1 MARLALRGILLL
13 LCLLALPAARPV
25 MAAPVPRTIL
35 ALYDGKT
42 EPQLRFSNVH
52 QLAAMP
58 LNYLGLAVE
67 FHDVRQGL
75 PDIAGRDD
83 LRGIL
88 MWLTNQEVN
97 DPAAVWTWLDAAARR
112 GLRIGI
118 LGDLPLRD
126 AAGHVMETAAIN
138 RVLVP
143 LGVRMADRWIA
154 DTYGAKVVSSD
165 AKDMA
170 FERAL
175 PEILPAFGIFRPSD
189 DLVRSLLTVQG
200 PQGKPDESV
209 LAAIGRQGGI
219 VSPGYGYFR
228 DPAFLRTRW
237 YINPFRFFSAVF
249 DTDPLPKPD
258 VTTVSGRR
266 LFQSHIDGD
275 GWLNESRV
283 PGYAG
288 RHVVAAEVILHEIV
302 DGYPDLPVSVAPI
315 VAELDP
321 AWHGSKAA
329 MELARTIFA
338 RPNVEPSSHTYSHPF
353 QWGFFRNYDPASE
366 KPFRRIYD
374 ARGQNR
380 YQGADPDDK
389 SQEMQAAR
397 AAGLH
402 TGYVIPRAYGDKPFD
417 INQEIGGA
425 IAFLQRLAPPG
436 KPVRLVQWSGDT
448 SPFPLA
454 LRLVREAGAL
464 NINGGDSR
472 FDAEYPSYSS
482 VAPIGARVGGE
493 IQIYAAGSNEN
504 TYTDLWTNRY
514 FGYRYLRQTWINTG
528 TPLRIKPLTLYYHIY
543 SAERLAALNAVKG
556 NLDWIRQQ
564 SVAPVSTYTY
574 AAIAQGFFTTRIE
587 QTGPQSWRF
596 DNHGALGTIRFDGA
610 LAKLSPDLA
619 ASRGVIGWRH
629 DDGVLY
635 VAVDPDLPQPEIA
648 LTDTPAAGTRPRLH
662 DARWRIHGFTCAAS
676 GCRMQVQGYGE
687 GSFAWQAAPDSR
699 WRITLT
705 GADGI
710 VAAQQE
716 AAADAGGRLAFTL
729 PAAADAGTTL
739 SLGAQP

>member
-1 MARLALRGILLL
+1 MMRIIFRSLFVLA
-13 LCLLALPAARPV
+13 CLLVLPAGQAV
-25 MAAPVPRTIL
+25 AAPVPRTIL

-58 LNYLGLAVE
+58 LNYLGLTVE
-67 FHDVRQGL
+67 FHDIRKGL

-88 MWLTNQEVN
+88 MWLTSQQVD
-97 DPAAVWTWLDAAARR
+97 DPAAVWTWLDAAAGR
-112 GLRIGI
+112 GLRLGI

-126 AAGHVMETAAIN
+126 AVGHMPDPAAID
-138 RVLVP
+138 RVLAR
-143 LGVRMADRWIA
+143 LGIHMQDRWIA
-154 DTYGAKVVSSD
+154 DTYGSKVVSSD
-165 AKDMA
+165 PTGMA

-175 PEILPAFGIFRPSD
+175 PEILPAFGIFKPSD
-189 DLVRSLLTVQG
+189 DLVKTLLVVQG
-200 PQGKPDESV
+200 PQGKTDESI
-209 LAAIGRQGGI
+209 LAALGRQGGI

-237 YINPFRFFSAVF
+237 FINPFSFFATVF
-249 DTDPLPKPD
+249 DTDTLPKPD

-266 LFQSHIDGD
+266 LFHSHIDGD

-288 RHVVAAEVILHEIV
+288 HHVVAAEVILHEIV
-302 DGYPDLPVSVAPI
+302 DRYPDLPVTIAPI

-329 MELARTIFA
+329 MELAREIFA
-338 RPNVEPSSHTYSHPF
+338 RPNVEPASHTYSHPF
-353 QWGFFRNYDPASE
+353 QWGFFRHYDPASE
-366 KPFRRIYD
+366 KPFRAIYD
-374 ARGQNR
+374 ARGQDR
-380 YQGADPDDK
+380 YQGGDPDEK
-389 SQEMQAAR
+389 SMQAAR

-402 TGYVIPRAYGDKPFD
+402 TGYRIPRAYGDKPFD
-417 INQEIGGA
+417 IHQEIGGA
-425 IAFLQRLAPPG
+425 IAFLQTLSPPG

-454 LRLVREAGAL
+454 LKLTREAGAL

-528 TPLRIKPLTLYYHIY
+528 TPLRIKPLNLYYHIY
-543 SAERLAALNAVKG
+543 SAERLASLNAVKG
-556 NLDWIRQQ
+556 NLDWVRQQ

-574 AAIAQGFFTTRIE
+574 ASIAEGFFTTRID
-587 QTGPQSWRF
+587 QTGPQRWRIT
-596 DNHGALGTIRFDGA
+596 DHGALGTIRFDGP
-610 LAKLSPDLA
+610 LAALSPDLQ
-619 ASRGVIGWRH
+619 ASSGVIGWHH
-629 DDGVLY
+629 DGGVLY
-635 VAVDPDLPQPEIA
+635 VAIDPDVAQPEIA
-648 LTDTPAAGTRPRLH
+648 LTATPAPAARPRLQ
-662 DARWRIHGFTCAAS
+662 DARWRIRGFACDAAR
-676 GCRMQVQGYGE
+676 CRMQVQGYGE
-687 GSFAWQAAPDSR
+687 GSFDWQVAPSTL

-705 GADGI
+705 GANG
-710 VAAQQE
+710 VSAQLD
-716 AAADAGGRLAFTL
+716 AAADAAGRLGFSL
-729 PAAADAGTTL
+729 PTDADAGATL
-739 SLGAQP
+739 ILESRS